1 MRLFAARTIL
11 ILLILFSSSP
21 PAAAAVDYQELQED
35 PLETAIKKLASP
47 GGIDWA
53 GYHKRYEMAAEKLHS

>member
-1 MRLFAARTIL
+1 MRLFAAKTIL

-35 PLETAIKKLASP
+35 PLETAIKKLA
-47 GGIDWA
+47 
-53 GYHKRYEMAAEKLHS
+53 

>member
-1 MRLFAARTIL
+1 MRLFAAKTIL

-35 PLETAIKKLASP
+35 PLETAI
-47 GGIDWA
+47 
-53 GYHKRYEMAAEKLHS
+53 